1 AIDTGLNVVEV
12 TDIGGVVR
20 DEAQGDMGT
29 LLVAVAL
36 VVVAALLRGVFVY
49 VQTYLG
55 ESIGQKVARDLRN
68 QVYDRLQRLSFAYH
82 DNAEV
87 GEVMSRATAD
97 VEGIRFFVSMG
108 VIRLLYV
115 VALVTVSYG
124 LMINTNAKVG
134 LIALAFVPPVAIQ
147 STVVSLMMRRVWL
160 RIQVIQ
166 GEMATVLQ
174 ENLTG
179 QRVVK
184 AFSRQDFEQAKFDR

>member
-55 ESIGQKVARDLRN
+55 ESIGQQVARDLRN
-68 QVYDRLQRLSFAYH
+68 QVYDRLQTLSFAFH
-82 DNAEV
+82 DRAEV
-87 GEVMSRATAD
+87 GEVMSRATQD

-108 VIRLLYV
+108 IIRLLYV

-124 LMINTNAKVG
+124 LMINTNVKVG
-134 LIALAFVPPVAIQ
+134 LIALLFVQIGRAHV
-147 STVVSLMMRRVWL
+147 
-160 RIQVIQ
+160 
-166 GEMATVLQ
+166 
-174 ENLTG
+174 
-179 QRVVK
+179 
-184 AFSRQDFEQAKFDR
+184 